1 MSRTRAPHLQSALRL
16 AALTLALAGWRTTV
30 SHAQS
35 PQRAPL
41 LPAATP
47 IAASNIAL
55 LPSELTLA
63 DLYARV
69 ERRSPR
75 YAAARSLADAARAR
89 VAGARRPPDPQLQF
103 GLMNYRLPGLT
114 PMEVLGMKQLQLMQM
129 VPVAGKL
136 RLSGRVADALATS
149 AGARAQ
155 EVRWEQR
162 SRVAMAFYDLY
173 QADRAVAVALE
184 TRRLVQDIAATTQT
198 MYAVGDGRQA
208 DVLRARVEVARMNED
223 IVRMETMRTAMA
235 SRLSGLLDEPLDTTR
250 VTPSLPRLPEE
261 LPSLD
266 ALVSEAESNRPMVR
280 AGEADLL
287 AANNAERLARR
298 EIWPD
303 LQIGVQYGQQ
313 RGAMGTERMGSLMLG
328 ASLPVFARSR
338 QLQMRVEAGAMRS
351 MARADL
357 AAMRAD
363 TRARVAELY
372 ADFVRGRNLRALY
385 RTTVLPQA
393 EAAVTSSL
401 AAYRVGVVNLMT
413 LLENQMTVN
422 RYRQELFALE
432 AEQGKAIAEL
442 EMLIGRELF
451 DANSR
456 AARGEE

>member
-1 MSRTRAPHLQSALRL
+1 
-16 AALTLALAGWRTTV
+16 
-30 SHAQS
+30 
-35 PQRAPL
+35 
-41 LPAATP
+41 
-47 IAASNIAL
+47 
-55 LPSELTLA
+55 
-63 DLYARV
+63 
-69 ERRSPR
+69 
-75 YAAARSLADAARAR
+75 
-89 VAGARRPPDPQLQF
+89 
-103 GLMNYRLPGLT
+103 
-114 PMEVLGMKQLQLMQM
+114 MKQLQLMQM

-162 SRVAMAFYDLY
+162 SRVATAFYDLY
-173 QADRAVAVALE
+173 QADRAVGIAFE
-184 TRRLVQDIAATTQT
+184 TRRLVQDIATTAQT

-223 IVRMETMRTAMA
+223 ILRMETMRRAMA
-235 SRLSGLLDEPLDTTR
+235 SRLSGLLDEPLDTTH
-250 VTPSLPRLPEE
+250 VTPSLPKLPEE

-287 AANNAERLARR
+287 AANTAERLARR

-303 LQIGVQYGQQ
+303 LQVGVQYGQQ

-338 QLQMRVEAGAMRS
+338 QLQMRVEAGAMRA

-401 AAYRVGVVNLMT
+401 ASYRVGAVNLMT

-456 AARGEE
+456 VARGEE